1 MNNKDLLEKEWA
13 NIQKKVVEPLWKKYQ
28 FMYESL
34 KLDYDDFE
42 SLVGFEL
49 TKAIDKFDSTKSN
62 LYTFATNV
70 IDRKAKSELR
80 NYGTSQKRSGFC
92 KAISIEA
99 TITEDGETTLI
110 NVLEAKEDEDV
121 SALTQRYLDSLT
133 KMQRKVAELFMQG
146 CNEQDVKAMLG
157 LSNDR
162 YKLIIMNMC
171 ESRKLA
177 PLRKVKEMRGA

>member
-1 MNNKDLLEKEWA
+1 MRNKDLLEQEWV
-13 NIQKKVVEPLWKKYQ
+13 NIQKKVVKPLWKRYQ

-42 SLVGFEL
+42 SLAGFEL
-49 TKAIDKFDSTKSN
+49 TKVIDKFDSTKSN

-70 IDRKAKSELR
+70 IDCKAKSELR
-80 NYGTSQKRSGFC
+80 NCGTSQKRSGFY
-92 KAISIEA
+92 KAISIDA
-99 TITEDGETTLI
+99 TIDEDGKTTLADI
-110 NVLEAKEDEDV
+110 LVTKDEDSV

-133 KMQRKVAELFMQG
+133 KMQHQIAELFMQG
-146 CNEQDVKAMLG
+146 CNEQDIKTMLG
-157 LSNDR
+157 LANDR

-177 PLRKVKEMRGA
+177 LLRKVKEMRGV

>member
-1 MNNKDLLEKEWA
+1 MDNKDLLQKEWT
-13 NIQKKVVEPLWKKYQ
+13 NIQKKVVKPLWKKYQ

-34 KLDYDDFE
+34 KLDFDDFE

-49 TKAIDKFDSTKSN
+49 TKAIRSFDSTKSN

-80 NYGTSQKRSGFC
+80 KYGTSQKRSGFY
-92 KAISIEA
+92 KAISIDA
-99 TITEDGETTLI
+99 TIDEDGETTLV
-110 NVLEAKEDEDV
+110 NVLVAKDEDDI

-133 KMQRKVAELFMQG
+133 NKQRQVAELFMQG

-162 YKLIIMNMC
+162 YRLIIMSMC
-171 ESRKLA
+171 DSRKLA
-177 PLRKVKEMRGA
+177 PLKKLREMKGA

>member
-1 MNNKDLLEKEWA
+1 MNNKNLLEQEWT
-13 NIQKKVVEPLWKKYQ
+13 NIQKKVVEPLWKKYHY
-28 FMYESL
+28 MYESL

-42 SLVGFEL
+42 SLAGFEL

-62 LYTFATNV
+62 LYTFATNI

-80 NYGTSQKRSGFC
+80 NYGTSQKRSGFY
-92 KAISIEA
+92 KAISIDA
-99 TITEDGETTLI
+99 TIDENGEITLVDI
-110 NVLEAKEDEDV
+110 LVTKDEDNV

-133 KMQRKVAELFMQG
+133 KMQRKVADLFMQG
-146 CNEQDVKAMLG
+146 CNEQDVKAMLS
-157 LSNDR
+157 LSSDK

-177 PLRKVKEMRGA
+177 PLRKVKEMRGV